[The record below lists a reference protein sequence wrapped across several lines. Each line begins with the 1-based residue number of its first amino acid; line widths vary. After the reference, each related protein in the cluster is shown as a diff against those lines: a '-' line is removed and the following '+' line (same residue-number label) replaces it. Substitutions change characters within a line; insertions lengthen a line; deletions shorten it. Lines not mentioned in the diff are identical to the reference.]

1 MAVTRQTY
9 SSPMVVGT
17 VIHGA
22 AFSKHFAAFSLAVPS
37 SAKDKDEEKDATGPY
52 SPSPSPSPS
61 ARAATST
68 DTEELAVDVVLAAK
82 DGWGVCL
89 LRELCEA
96 LSLPGATTASSSSST
111 VSSGEGEPADMMTT
125 TTEVEI
131 VHATNEALQEEE
143 EEEEESG
150 DENSGLTSISLAE
163 HPPQHPVVIPRR
175 RRYCLHPTEL
185 RVRRRRRST
194 SYSSAPAD
202 EKKNIEGKG
211 GGGDEVDDSC
221 ACASSSSSSW
231 QTWRACPTSATA
243 AAAAATP
250 TASSSRDGKKNNVVN
265 NKSHWHK
272 IKKDNRASTFAALLV
287 REIGL
292 DRLRRGSGVVDVA
305 GGSGELSFE
314 LAVRWGVPCTVI
326 DPRGQGVV
334 LTSRHKRLLASRA
347 ANASMITPAWKAA
360 SPLARQLAR
369 EWGGFTPANAGHVK
383 RWFDAS
389 MMNDPTTAALIRD
402 CSAVVGLHPDQA
414 TGAIVDCGL
423 VLNKPWAVVPCCVFP
438 SLFPG
443 RLRPGDGTQV
453 RTTEALVEHL
463 MARATEAGAGAGAEA
478 GARRCELPCEGAST
492 AVWWCPPPTPP
503 FRVSPSVP
511 AVAVAVEEA
520 EEEEVFGRDGDY
532 SGVAGGVVV
541 DDVEKQSTTLCGRED
556 WPWPSAPPTAA
567 AEGDDGPRSMGP
579 FRLPSEKS
587 RKNKYIKSL

>member
-1 MAVTRQTY
+1 
-9 SSPMVVGT
+9 MVVGT

-37 SAKDKDEEKDATGPY
+37 SVKDKDKDKDATGPY
-52 SPSPSPSPS
+52 SPSPSAR

-68 DTEELAVDVVLAAK
+68 DTEDLAVDVVLAAK
-82 DGWGVCL
+82 DGWGVSL

-111 VSSGEGEPADMMTT
+111 VPSGEGEGEPADVMMTT

-143 EEEEESG
+143 EESG

-163 HPPQHPVVIPRR
+163 RPPRHPVVIPRR

-194 SYSSAPAD
+194 SYCSAPAD
-202 EKKNIEGKG
+202 EKKNKEGKG
-211 GGGDEVDDSC
+211 GGGEEVDDSC
-221 ACASSSSSSW
+221 ACASSSSSSSSW

-347 ANASMITPAWKAA
+347 ANASMITRRGRRRR
-360 SPLARQLAR
+360 SPQLAV
-369 EWGGFTPANAGHVK
+369 GGEVSTPA
-383 RWFDAS
+383 
-389 MMNDPTTAALIRD
+389 
-402 CSAVVGLHPDQA
+402 PDREEMVRR
-414 TGAIVDCGL
+414 VDDE
-423 VLNKPWAVVPCCVFP
+423 
-438 SLFPG
+438 
-443 RLRPGDGTQV
+443 RPD
-453 RTTEALVEHL
+453 
-463 MARATEAGAGAGAEA
+463 
-478 GARRCELPCEGAST
+478 
-492 AVWWCPPPTPP
+492 
-503 FRVSPSVP
+503 
-511 AVAVAVEEA
+511 
-520 EEEEVFGRDGDY
+520 D
-532 SGVAGGVVV
+532 GGVN
-541 DDVEKQSTTLCGRED
+541 S
-556 WPWPSAPPTAA
+556 
-567 AEGDDGPRSMGP
+567 
-579 FRLPSEKS
+579 RLLGC
-587 RKNKYIKSL
+587 R